1 MDNKVLFA
9 GSAGL
14 VIVLIV
20 IAALIVVP
28 FLNARGIGQ
37 KCVGVVEINGE
48 LVAQGVEPTL
58 FFGGIMGS
66 EDIAKLIEEADE
78 EDGVGAIMLVINSPG
93 GSVVATHEVYE
104 AVVNAK
110 KPTVAY
116 FREMAASGGYYI
128 GAGTDY
134 IVSEPS
140 ALTGNIGA
148 RMTYLEMSGLFEK
161 IGLNETS
168 IAEGKFKNIG
178 NPARKASDEEI
189 GIMQGIVQEEYAEF
203 KKAVIEG
210 RKGKINENEEKIFD
224 SRILTGRQA
233 YSLGLVDKLGGKETA
248 VEEAGRLAGIEGKP
262 KVCKIEKKEK
272 GWLGGVL
279 SESAVFGGFVE
290 AVSQGITAKIRG
302 EGFRVNV

>member
-1 MDNKVLFA
+1 MLFA

-14 VIVLIV
+14 LVVLIV
-20 IAALIVVP
+20 IAVLIIMP
-28 FLNARGIGQ
+28 FLNAGGLGE
-37 KCVGVVEINGE
+37 KCIGVVEINGE
-48 LVAQGVEPTL
+48 IVAQGIEPTL

-78 EDGVGAIMLVINSPG
+78 EEGVGAIMLVINTPG
-93 GSVVATHEVYE
+93 GSVVATHEVHE

-148 RMTYLEMSGLFEK
+148 RITYLEMSGLFEK

-168 IAEGKFKNIG
+168 IAEGKFKDIG
-178 NPARKASDEEI
+178 NPARKASEEEI
-189 GIMQGIVQEEYAEF
+189 GILQGIVEEEYAEF
-203 KKAVIEG
+203 KKAVIDG
-210 RKGKINENEEKIFD
+210 RKGKINENEERIFD

-248 VEEAGRLAGIEGKP
+248 VEEAGRLAGLKGKP
-262 KVCKIEKKEK
+262 RVCKIEKKEK
-272 GWLGGVL
+272 GWLGGIL
-279 SESAVFGGFVE
+279 SESALFGGFVE
-290 AVSQGITAKIRG
+290 AVSEGVMAKIRG
-302 EGFRVNV
+302 EGFKVNV